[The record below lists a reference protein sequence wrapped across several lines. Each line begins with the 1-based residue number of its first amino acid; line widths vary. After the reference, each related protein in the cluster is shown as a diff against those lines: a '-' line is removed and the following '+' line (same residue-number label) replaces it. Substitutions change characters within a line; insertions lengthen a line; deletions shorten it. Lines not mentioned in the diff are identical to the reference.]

1 MESKVVTEHLF
12 AIEIDGVEQG
22 SVKAANPSPQT
33 LELSLESFDALKD
46 GKPHQILLTEMPAS
60 EYAAAEREIDKL

>member
-1 MESKVVTEHLF
+1 MERKVVTEHLF

-33 LELSLESFDALKD
+33 LELNLESFDA